1 MVCAQESNIETK
13 KIQKQKKY
21 RQLGFEL
28 RYRTT
33 TRLRLIP

>member
-13 KIQKQKKY
+13 KVQKQKKY

-28 RYRTT
+28 RYRTAG
-33 TRLRLIP
+33 LRLIP